1 MSMGQFRSLEAT
13 LAHRSPGFSGLAVC
27 WLRLGL
33 RALERGCDLL
43 LTWQERAQQRRHL
56 ESLSDHMLRD
66 IGLSRAD
73 ILAEAT
79 KRFWER

>member
-13 LAHRSPGFSGLAVC
+13 LAHRSPGFSGVAARSARVA
-27 WLRLGL
+27 L
-33 RALERGCDLL
+33 RALERVCDLL
-43 LTWQERAQQRRHL
+43 LGWQERAQQRRHL

-73 ILAEAT
+73 VLAETT